1 MFCNVS
7 SAVFATCL
15 EHCQLVVTPFVM
27 CIGTGLGKHQQGMP
41 QSLDPTANKGR
52 AGLGLDSTG
61 PGSSSAAASY
71 ALQPDSALLINDEPV
86 LTMQEMEWWRI
97 MEQRKPKKL
106 LRSKFLPQD
115 DVLLA
120 LRSAREQ
127 AQRSGPAESAIAA
140 QGSSSSVV
148 PDSHESNRVEP
159 ACLHEGPCLAP
170 RDSEHSSGFWHM
182 ASLEAGLSLCS
193 TASAT
198 QQLPNTPTD
207 PKGFS
212 FLDLSFSDSGAA
224 QYLLNHAPVV
234 VRSAVLMGSRAA
246 EKLCSSQLEA
256 AQQGT
261 SKAVVQQW
269 PGDFNAKLRTPSA
282 LADRSTTLHATPS
295 SSTAVSAASLTDT
308 TVATLSVD
316 PKTPQGSEQNLQPCS
331 TAGPSSSTEPA
342 GTSPVSPLSQ
352 HSLASYQALTAT
364 VGQHNLV
371 MGDLSSIADHS
382 NRTRDAAHVVGSS
395 AKDGA
400 RSETGAVAA
409 QGDWQQAE
417 TVGVMEAE
425 YSSAYRA
432 RLLWECAVALACLKP
447 GELFDTIS
455 LL

>member
-1 MFCNVS
+1 
-7 SAVFATCL
+7 
-15 EHCQLVVTPFVM
+15 
-27 CIGTGLGKHQQGMP
+27 MP

-61 PGSSSAAASY
+61 PGSSSAAVSY
-71 ALQPDSALLINDEPV
+71 ALQPDSALLMNDEPV

-140 QGSSSSVV
+140 QGSSLSVM
-148 PDSHESNRVEP
+148 PDSLEPEFIRVEH
-159 ACLHEGPCLAP
+159 ACPHEGPCLAP
-170 RDSEHSSGFWHM
+170 HDSAHSSGFWHM

-193 TASAT
+193 TAAAS
-198 QQLPNTPTD
+198 QQLPNTPANLQ
-207 PKGFS
+207 GFS

-224 QYLLNHAPVV
+224 QYLLTHAPVV
-234 VRSAVLMGSRAA
+234 VQSAVLMGSRAA
-246 EKLCSSQLEA
+246 EKLCSGQLEA
-256 AQQGT
+256 VQQGT
-261 SKAVVQQW
+261 PKAVVQQW
-269 PGDFNAKLRTPSA
+269 PGDFNTQLTTPSA
-282 LADRSTTLHATPS
+282 LADSSSTLHAAPS

-308 TVATLSVD
+308 NVATHSAD
-316 PKTPQGSEQNLQPCS
+316 PETPQGSEQTLHPCS
-331 TAGPSSSTEPA
+331 TLGPSKSTEPA
-342 GTSPVSPLSQ
+342 GASPVSPLSQ
-352 HSLASYQALTAT
+352 HSLASYHALAAT

-371 MGDLSSIADHS
+371 VGDLSSIADHS
-382 NRTRDAAHVVGSS
+382 TSARDAAHVSGSS
-395 AKDGA
+395 PKND
-400 RSETGAVAA
+400 SVTETGAVAA

-447 GELFDTIS
+447 GKLSDTLS
-455 LL
+455 LLSAHLHRCMCQELEQITHAVVLHA